1 LIDALRTV
9 ARQRMAAAAVAS
21 APAKTQKRPRKKPV

>member
-9 ARQRMAAAAVAS
+9 ARQRMAATAVAA
-21 APAKTQKRPRKKPV
+21 APAKTQKRRRKPL